1 VDLDLLGLGPA
12 CQVQAM
18 TRIIAGAARGR
29 RIAVPGRGAR
39 PTTDRVRES
48 MFASLD
54 HMLGG
59 FAGARVLDLFAGSGA
74 LGLEAAS
81 RGATAVV
88 LVERDRASAGVARAN
103 AQVVGVAGVR
113 VVPASVTTHLAGE
126 AEPYDL
132 VLADPPYSMDAAEV
146 EAFLTML
153 TRGWLTPD
161 AVVLVE
167 RPTRGGQFIW
177 PPGLVALRQR
187 AYGGTTLWYGQ
198 CASEGEDP

>member
-1 VDLDLLGLGPA
+1 VDT
-12 CQVQAM
+12 V

-29 RIAVPGRGAR
+29 RLAVPTGGAR

-54 HMLGG
+54 HLLGG
-59 FAGARVLDLFAGSGA
+59 FVGARVLDLYAGSGA

-88 LVERDRASAGVARAN
+88 LIERDRPSAGVARAN
-103 AQVVGVAGVR
+103 AQVVGAPGVR
-113 VVPASVTTHLAGE
+113 VVPASVTAHLAGE
-126 AEPYDL
+126 PEPYDL
-132 VLADPPYSMDAAEV
+132 VLADPPYSAAAPEI
-146 EAFLTML
+146 EAFLARL
-153 TRGWLTPD
+153 TRGWLAPD
-161 AVVLVE
+161 AVILVE
-167 RPTRGGQFIW
+167 RPTRGGGFTW